1 MNVDGKDF
9 LGPEGPWVKGSGIAI
24 HQVNNSHLWIRDSHV
39 DLCHMLEIVEENCP
53 VSTPWKADQAPA
65 KLKRRASVSA
75 LCGPQPIASP
85 RRYKTDTCWGEKN
98 PPAGKQQW
106 NPAHQ
111 RGEKHQGILETKPH
125 KINLKKSLRDN
136 SLRDFWIHSKKF
148 GPVGYIRL
156 MQTAFP
162 LKAATPDSFMVRA
175 SEKRERECVGFVRAH
190 LTTKP
195 GFLRKWS
202 SHRSWG
208 QGSPAEWQREANTCT
223 HSQSSQ
229 RMSCPSAQSRWGWG
243 AGTQPQAHLTCSVVS
258 SLIAKWDKWITL
270 GNSVKSQLSYR
281 RHVFISDSIRV
292 GRGSAGDTTL

>member
-24 HQVNNSHLWIRDSHV
+24 HQVNNSPLWIRDSHV

-175 SEKRERECVGFVRAH
+175 SEKRESVLGLWGLIWQWNQDSSGNEVHTEAEDRGALQSGRGRPTPARTVKAANGCPVLPHKADGVGVPAH
-190 LTTKP
+190 
-195 GFLRKWS
+195 
-202 SHRSWG
+202 SHRHIWLALW
-208 QGSPAEWQREANTCT
+208 SP
-223 HSQSSQ
+223 
-229 RMSCPSAQSRWGWG
+229 
-243 AGTQPQAHLTCSVVS
+243 
-258 SLIAKWDKWITL
+258 
-270 GNSVKSQLSYR
+270 LS
-281 RHVFISDSIRV
+281 
-292 GRGSAGDTTL
+292 